1 MYSTALASICTATAS
16 TTTSPSSCKVQLQL
30 VLVQLKLVHV
40 QLQLVHVQLQLVH
53 VQLRLVKL
61 CYLVP
66 FSSTMLISS
75 FIFRYCTTLNS
86 STLSPRTFS
95 STRYIALLPGR
106 GYASTS
112 WLSRPFPVLWGLLT
126 PWTNYYLYSV
136 CTLYTYRST
145 STTMLNRI
153 CMCITLKPVHLCCF
167 VHVQPNKNI
176 FVT

>member
-1 MYSTALASICTATAS
+1 MYSTASTSTCTAPTSTCTAPTS
-16 TTTSPSSCKVQLQL
+16 TCTAPTSKTMLPSACTVQLQ
-30 VLVQLKLVHV
+30 LVHV
-40 QLQLVHVQLQLVH
+40 QLQPVHVQLQLVH

-61 CYLVP
+61 CCLVP

-112 WLSRPFPVLWGLLT
+112 WLSRPLPVLWGLWHLGPIT
-126 PWTNYYLYSV
+126 ICTVYVHCTTTTNKS
-136 CTLYTYRST
+136 
-145 STTMLNRI
+145 MLVK
-153 CMCITLKPVHLCCF
+153 T
-167 VHVQPNKNI
+167 
-176 FVT
+176 